1 MKSNLFNKLF
11 GGILL
16 LLFCAA
22 VNLHA
27 QQRFGGGG
35 GGGFGGG
42 GFGGGG
48 FGGGGFGGG
57 NRGGTSGSG
66 NYNYNGSVGSAIISV
81 DPVTHNLIVIAD
93 KQTTEQIRRVVASLD
108 APEPQVLIKVVF
120 LEVQHNNSSEIGV
133 EGSYTPS
140 AFGSILGQVTG
151 YTTNYSFQNVI
162 SSTISNGVTKSVT
175 TPTLTQGISP
185 VYQSANAG
193 NSFGLPASLPGVAG
207 NGGMY
212 QVLGNDFT
220 ATIQA
225 VAAAGKSQVLS
236 RPSILARDGQMA
248 QITVGQNIYLPS
260 GVTYVS
266 AGGAGTVV
274 PTINGSY
281 QPVGIILDV
290 TPYIGANGLVEMILQ
305 PQDSSVDT
313 STPGQIIA
321 YGSTILGSSPVYAPN
336 IDITSANTVV
346 VTPNGQTVVIGG
358 LISNT
363 KSSADSKVP
372 FLGDIPILGQLFRAS
387 SKAQARTELLMF
399 LTPHIVE
406 APSQLA
412 RLTSPEMGQ
421 LPLITNSISEQE
433 LDRFL
438 ERVPVKHAADK
449 SSEKKKK
456 KTDLMDANTPSF

>member
-1 MKSNLFNKLF
+1 M
-11 GGILL
+11 
-16 LLFCAA
+16 
-22 VNLHA
+22 
-27 QQRFGGGG
+27 
-35 GGGFGGG
+35 
-42 GFGGGG
+42 
-48 FGGGGFGGG
+48 
-57 NRGGTSGSG
+57 
-66 NYNYNGSVGSAIISV
+66 
-81 DPVTHNLIVIAD
+81 
-93 KQTTEQIRRVVASLD
+93 
-108 APEPQVLIKVVF
+108 
-120 LEVQHNNSSEIGV
+120 
-133 EGSYTPS
+133 
-140 AFGSILGQVTG
+140 
-151 YTTNYSFQNVI
+151 
-162 SSTISNGVTKSVT
+162 
-175 TPTLTQGISP
+175 
-185 VYQSANAG
+185 
-193 NSFGLPASLPGVAG
+193 
-207 NGGMY
+207 
-212 QVLGNDFT
+212 
-220 ATIQA
+220 
-225 VAAAGKSQVLS
+225 
-236 RPSILARDGQMA
+236 
-248 QITVGQNIYLPS
+248 
-260 GVTYVS
+260 
-266 AGGAGTVV
+266 
-274 PTINGSY
+274 
-281 QPVGIILDV
+281 GIILDV